1 MTAMAGGA
9 ADKGGN
15 RYEHLWTTLRVA
27 DLLDGQASR
36 IRLEPPGGAGV
47 GIEFEIDVAGVT
59 WGEQTKHSAGTWTIK
74 RLKAEGVLAA
84 AKDQAAL
91 GRKFRL
97 VVSTAATAL
106 ATLTARARATKNLA
120 EYTETLTT
128 KLTPDFDDLC
138 RHWGV
143 SAEDAWRV
151 LKDIEVEHHPIES
164 LLRTVTMAFK
174 HLYADDPDLMLA
186 ELRRFC
192 DEHVHDNITAPL
204 VAAHLD
210 SKGFRHRLLAGD
222 DDARRRLHR
231 TVERQQR
238 SVSRAAPDFGLIPR
252 PESADVIVREE

>member
-1 MTAMAGGA
+1 MSTSGPPCVSPTYWTGRRAGSG
-9 ADKGGN
+9 
-15 RYEHLWTTLRVA
+15 W
-27 DLLDGQASR
+27 SR
-36 IRLEPPGGAGV
+36 P
-47 GIEFEIDVAGVT
+47 
-59 WGEQTKHSAGTWTIK
+59 
-74 RLKAEGVLAA
+74 
-84 AKDQAAL
+84 AAL

-186 ELRRFC
+186 ELRRF
-192 DEHVHDNITAPL
+192 
-204 VAAHLD
+204 
-210 SKGFRHRLLAGD
+210 S
-222 DDARRRLHR
+222 
-231 TVERQQR
+231 
-238 SVSRAAPDFGLIPR
+238 
-252 PESADVIVREE
+252 